1 MFTSSAH
8 DTPFSE
14 KALVSFKTYYIF
26 HMTRNISWYAWR
38 HSREF
43 HILTIIVSK
52 CFYVFDTLLIR
63 LLLPIRNTNL
73 HFGTYCLRILLLW
86 SLSRSKILPQGFDT
100 KSKKRYWG
108 SMWDCPTILHSRISQ
123 VPPHKTL
130 DGEAPILI
138 GRRSLFP
145 CSYKQWHFWNGDA
158 SSVRPILENR
168 VSPNTQDPDDWLLG
182 IGPKPCS
189 MDW

>member
-1 MFTSSAH
+1 MLDDTHQNSIFWLSLFANVSMF
-8 DTPFSE
+8 
-14 KALVSFKTYYIF
+14 L
-26 HMTRNISWYAWR
+26 
-38 HSREF
+38 
-43 HILTIIVSK
+43 
-52 CFYVFDTLLIR
+52 CFY
-63 LLLPIRNTNL
+63 
-73 HFGTYCLRILLLW
+73 CLEILLLW

-108 SMWDCPTILHSRISQ
+108 SMWDCPTILHSRISH

-168 VSPNTQDPDDWLLG
+168 VSPNTHCPDDWLLG

-189 MDW
+189 MDWQINQSSTTSLHTSQVRIHWE